1 MLKKILK
8 NKRLALGA
16 AVLATFLA
24 VAPTMACEAA
34 SSAYAQSER
43 PEPPNWD
50 GNGQPPAPP
59 TDENGNPLPPPN
71 RNGNEGSGNRHDP
84 PNGSDHGQPPAP
96 PTDEN
101 GNPLPPPDWNG
112 DNGNRPAPP
121 DGSGH
126 GQPPQGGP
134 AGRGQDAQNADSL
147 SASCVA
153 DKETATMEGKSL
165 SAAGPDVSVVLAR
178 NGAALALQNM
188 ALHKSGDT
196 TSEEGSNFTGQ
207 NAILLANN
215 SHVEISDS
223 TLSSDAEGA
232 NAIFAT
238 GKNASIAARHV
249 VIRTSGNSSRG
260 LDATYG
266 GTVKADDVEIETQGA
281 HCAALATDRGEG
293 TIAVTNGKLITRGEG
308 SPCIYST
315 GNISVADSVG
325 ESFGSEIA
333 VVEGKNSIDIQR
345 ANLTGH
351 QRNGV
356 MLYQSFSGDA
366 DVGVARFAAKDSK
379 LTNLSGGAMF
389 YVTNTK
395 AEITLDNVSISTPGS
410 APLLRAASGRWGR
423 DGKNGGDATL
433 TATRQK
439 LAGDVEADALSR
451 VSLLLNEASDWTGTF
466 DAAGTAQESS
476 LHLAKGAHWSLT
488 ADSYVGSFS
497 DELGDFSNIDSNGFS
512 VYYDAEQSPSLQGR
526 TYNIPG
532 GGQIV
537 PCK

>member
-1 MLKKILK
+1 M
-8 NKRLALGA
+8 
-16 AVLATFLA
+16 
-24 VAPTMACEAA
+24 
-34 SSAYAQSER
+34 
-43 PEPPNWD
+43 
-50 GNGQPPAPP
+50 
-59 TDENGNPLPPPN
+59 
-71 RNGNEGSGNRHDP
+71 
-84 PNGSDHGQPPAP
+84 
-96 PTDEN
+96 
-101 GNPLPPPDWNG
+101 
-112 DNGNRPAPP
+112 
-121 DGSGH
+121 
-126 GQPPQGGP
+126 
-134 AGRGQDAQNADSL
+134 
-147 SASCVA
+147 
-153 DKETATMEGKSL
+153 
-165 SAAGPDVSVVLAR
+165 
-178 NGAALALQNM
+178 
-188 ALHKSGDT
+188 
-196 TSEEGSNFTGQ
+196 
-207 NAILLANN
+207 
-215 SHVEISDS
+215 
-223 TLSSDAEGA
+223 
-232 NAIFAT
+232 
-238 GKNASIAARHV
+238 
-249 VIRTSGNSSRG
+249 
-260 LDATYG
+260 
-266 GTVKADDVEIETQGA
+266 
-281 HCAALATDRGEG
+281 
-293 TIAVTNGKLITRGEG
+293 
-308 SPCIYST
+308 
-315 GNISVADSVG
+315 
-325 ESFGSEIA
+325 
-333 VVEGKNSIDIQR
+333 VEGKNSIDIQR